1 MVVSRVKPPA
11 LNPAR
16 TTVAGLKR
24 AWPKWQSLD
33 LVNKDILNSIF
44 TLQPTTHFLIPSR
57 HPPRDPL
64 LSVTHSESLKMFSRK
79 KALEIPAVEEP
90 KARPPSVN
98 RNLLSSSRNSPGPSS
113 SGRPTPNDRYGGG
126 ANTDSARQELF
137 KGARAP
143 NRSFVDRDID
153 GPHGSSGNQLDD
165 EDEEVEAIK
174 QQIKFTKQESLSSTR
189 NALRIAREAEETA
202 RNTMNRLGEQ
212 SDRLANTENHLDMAK
227 AHATDI
233 CVQQK
238 GKRDAHEQKLL
249 SRHEEEKAEREEV
262 RRQQYESRERT
273 ETTLKA
279 LDKDANKPKGAP
291 GGLRS
296 RLADK
301 ARYQFENTESDDE
314 LENELDENL
323 DEISG
328 LTSRLNLMSK
338 TMGTEIDS
346 QNRKLEGMSS
356 KTDRLDNRIHG
367 QTERLKQLFRNSF
380 HFKFKIQFHK
390 QSIPHKKKVEREKC

>member
-1 MVVSRVKPPA
+1 
-11 LNPAR
+11 
-16 TTVAGLKR
+16 
-24 AWPKWQSLD
+24 
-33 LVNKDILNSIF
+33 
-44 TLQPTTHFLIPSR
+44 
-57 HPPRDPL
+57 
-64 LSVTHSESLKMFSRK
+64 MFSRK
-79 KALEIPAVEEP
+79 KAVEIPPVEEP
-90 KARPPSVN
+90 RARAPSDN
-98 RNLLSSSRNSPGPSS
+98 RHLLSSSRNPAGPSPS
-113 SGRPTPNDRYGGG
+113 RRPMPSEQRFGNPD
-126 ANTDSARQELF
+126 ANRQELF

-143 NRSFVDRDID
+143 NRSFVDRDLD
-153 GPHGSSGNQLDD
+153 QQPTSSGNQFNGDD

-227 AHATDI
+227 AHAVRADD
-233 CVQQK
+233 QQKEIVALNRSIFRPTFTFNKK

-262 RRQQYESRERT
+262 RRQQFESRERT
-273 ETTLKA
+273 AETLRA
-279 LDKDANKPKGAP
+279 LEKDSSKPKGAP

-301 ARYQFENTESDDE
+301 ARYQFENTASDDE
-314 LENELDENL
+314 LEDELDDNL
-323 DEISG
+323 NEISG

-346 QNRKLEGMSS
+346 QNRKLEGMAAN
-356 KTDRLDNRIHG
+356 TARLDNRILG
-367 QTERLKQLFRNSF
+367 QTERLKRI
-380 HFKFKIQFHK
+380 K
-390 QSIPHKKKVEREKC
+390 

>member
-227 AHATDI
+227 AHAVRADD
-233 CVQQK
+233 QQKEIVALNRSIFRPTFVFNKK

-273 ETTLKA
+273 ESTLKA

-367 QTERLKQLFRNSF
+367 QTERLKRI
-380 HFKFKIQFHK
+380 K
-390 QSIPHKKKVEREKC
+390 

>member
-1 MVVSRVKPPA
+1 
-11 LNPAR
+11 
-16 TTVAGLKR
+16 
-24 AWPKWQSLD
+24 
-33 LVNKDILNSIF
+33 
-44 TLQPTTHFLIPSR
+44 
-57 HPPRDPL
+57 
-64 LSVTHSESLKMFSRK
+64 MFSRK
-79 KALEIPAVEEP
+79 KAVEIPPVEEP
-90 KARPPSVN
+90 KARAPPVN
-98 RNLLSSSRNSPGPSS
+98 RNLLSSSRNPAGPSS
-113 SGRPTPNDRYGGG
+113 SGRPMANDRFGNPD
-126 ANTDSARQELF
+126 ANRQELF
-137 KGARAP
+137 KGARPP
-143 NRSFVDRDID
+143 NRSFVDRDMD
-153 GPHGSSGNQLDD
+153 GPPGSSGSQLDD

-227 AHATDI
+227 AHAVRADD
-233 CVQQK
+233 QQKEIVALNRSIFRPTFTFNKK

-273 ETTLKA
+273 AETLKA
-279 LDKDANKPKGAP
+279 LDKGANQPKGAP

-314 LENELDENL
+314 LEDELDDNL
-323 DEISG
+323 NEISG

-346 QNRKLEGMSS
+346 QNRKLEGMST

-367 QTERLKQLFRNSF
+367 QTERLKRI
-380 HFKFKIQFHK
+380 K
-390 QSIPHKKKVEREKC
+390 